1 MQRKPFASLEKLHN
15 DFPNLKIILEHCTS
29 ESAIKTIEDI
39 NKNVKKAT
47 DVKVAAT
54 LTAHHLFLTIDD
66 WAGNPV
72 NFCKP
77 VAKLPNDKRALV
89 KAAVSGKPYFFFGSD
104 SAPHPVQNKAK
115 YEGVCAG
122 VYSQSFAIPYIAQ
135 VFEEQNALE
144 NLKGFVSDFG
154 ISFYEVKDSEV
165 ASSDKA
171 ILFKKEQ
178 VIPQVISDGKDISII
193 PFKAGDKLSWSV
205 RWEPR

>member
-1 MQRKPFASLEKLHN
+1 MEKSKYYHATFMTTLLQLFNAILRNSNN
-15 DFPNLKIILEHCTS
+15 DDKILDPATYAKFS
-29 ESAIKTIEDI
+29 KLSKTVFDSISTDEKDFSVTFVSVLIECW
-39 NKNVKKAT
+39 
-47 DVKVAAT
+47 
-54 LTAHHLFLTIDD
+54 TAHFKQTNFIREHSHDIIETIYSR
-66 WAGNPV
+66 
-72 NFCKP
+72 FT
-77 VAKLPNDKRALV
+77 
-89 KAAVSGKPYFFFGSD
+89 
-104 SAPHPVQNKAK
+104 
-115 YEGVCAG
+115 EGEIG
-122 VYSQSFAIPYIAQ
+122 VYGFANDETRIFTAQSFAIPYIAQ